1 MLEVSF
7 WPPAKD
13 LAEFFGVHISTARRW
28 RREQN
33 APPAVIMLLSQ
44 DLGVFDAKARGWCI
58 RNGCLISPEQ
68 LVIPLAKVLSIP
80 FMDAQITNLQRDI
93 KEMRVYRDTGLEN
106 QPEPV
111 EWDLARVL
119 AG

>member
-1 MLEVSF
+1 MIQVDF

-13 LAEFFGVHISTARRW
+13 LASFFGVHLTTARRW
-28 RREQN
+28 RREHY
-33 APPAVIMLLSQ
+33 APPAVMMLLAQ
-44 DLGVFDAKARGWCI
+44 DLGALDVKWRGW
-58 RNGCLISPEQ
+58 RVREGCLISPEQ
-68 LVIPLAKVLSIP
+68 LVIPLAKVLSLP

-93 KEMRVYRDTGLEN
+93 KDMRTYRDQGIEN

-111 EWDLARVL
+111 EWDLTRVL